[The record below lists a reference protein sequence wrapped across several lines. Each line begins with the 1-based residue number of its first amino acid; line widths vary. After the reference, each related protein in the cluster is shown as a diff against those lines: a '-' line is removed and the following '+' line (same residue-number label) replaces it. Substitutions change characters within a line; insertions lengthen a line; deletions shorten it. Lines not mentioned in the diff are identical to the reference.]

1 MIIGRALL
9 REYDLLSPGGDPVPP
24 KSRAV
29 LLSGALSGGGEG
41 AVEVDHVAR
50 DPGQAR

>member
-1 MIIGRALL
+1 MPTDDQDDAPLAGPRIIG
-9 REYDLLSPGGDPVPP
+9 
-24 KSRAV
+24 RAV
-29 LLSGALSGGGEG
+29 LLSDALSGGGEG